1 MDTNYDLRV
10 KYWSTND
17 LTIGFYL
24 KRIEEIVCDFVID
37 KKIDDINEII
47 ELYNIQQFFQN
58 GIYSI
63 HWTKQQL
70 NDYSEIVSEFSKVK

>member
-47 ELYNIQQFFQN
+47 ELYNI
-58 GIYSI
+58 
-63 HWTKQQL
+63 
-70 NDYSEIVSEFSKVK
+70 